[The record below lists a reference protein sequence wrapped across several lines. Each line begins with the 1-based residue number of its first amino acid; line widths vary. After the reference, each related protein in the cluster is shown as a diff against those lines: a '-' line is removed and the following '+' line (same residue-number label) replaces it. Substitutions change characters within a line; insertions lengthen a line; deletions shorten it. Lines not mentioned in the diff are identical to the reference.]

1 MQADSTK
8 FLQDKTL
15 ERAALSGLMLAPHA
29 LADCSLTTN
38 DFSLLRHQ
46 YVFDAITHLIQKNIA
61 PDYLGIANALKDGGK
76 LEECGGYAWLSELAG
91 EIPSASA
98 LPHHVA
104 LVKEYAHR
112 RKLHKLGRQIVQ
124 HVSDGMAS
132 EEIERLIDAEIQK
145 NQNRSGAAWRSMED
159 CVQETL
165 DGVEAAFRG
174 EAHTGLSVYPIALDR
189 KIGGLKRGN
198 LIIVAGRPSMGKT
211 SLAAQFAICAAEAG
225 ATVAEVSL
233 EMSATENTRRKLAI
247 KGENLSVTGLSNG
260 HISNAGWTSLAQAAE
275 RLSGLNLF
283 MLDDGHVTI
292 ENLCSRVRAL
302 KRQQGLD
309 LLIIDY
315 LQLLS
320 VTKKSENRVVDMSE
334 ISRSLKL
341 LAKELAIPIVALS
354 QLNRSCEN
362 RKAGDQRPLLS
373 DLRESGA
380 IEQDADI
387 VIMLYRD
394 EVYREDSIDAGKAE
408 LLVRKNR
415 NGPIG
420 EVLVGWDGKRTAF
433 FDLGSLTM
441 VKK

>member
-8 FLQDKTL
+8 FLQDETL

-46 YVFDAITHLIQKNIA
+46 HVFDAITLLIQKNIA
-61 PDYLGIANALKDGGK
+61 PDYLGIGNALKDGGK

-91 EIPSASA
+91 EISSASA

-104 LVKEYAHR
+104 IVKEYSHR
-112 RKLHKLGRQIVQ
+112 RQLHKLGRQIVQ
-124 HVSDGMAS
+124 HTSDGTAS
-132 EEIERLIDAEIQK
+132 AEIERLIDAEMQK
-145 NQNRSGAAWRSMED
+145 DQSKTGAAWKPMSE
-159 CVQETL
+159 CIQATL
-165 DGVEAAFRG
+165 EQVDQAFG
-174 EAHTGLSVYPIALDR
+174 GQGGTGLQTGLMVLDR
-189 KIGGLKRGN
+189 KIGGLKKEN

-211 SLAAQFAICAAEAG
+211 SLGIQMALKAAKIG
-225 ATVAEVSL
+225 STVAMASL
-233 EMSATENTRRKLAI
+233 EMGTEELTRRCLAI
-247 KGENLSVTGLSNG
+247 EGENLSVTGLTHG
-260 HISNAGWTSLAQAAE
+260 TLTNAGWKGLTEAAE
-275 RLSGLNLF
+275 GLSPLNF
-283 MLDDGHVTI
+283 YILDDGYITI
-292 ENLCSRVRAL
+292 ESLRVKSRAL
-302 KRQQGLD
+302 KRKHGLD
-309 LLIIDY
+309 LLIVDY
-315 LQLLS
+315 LQLLGVS
-320 VTKKSENRVVDMSE
+320 KKSESRVADMSE